1 MDGVDITIVIPIR
14 DEEATI
20 ATIVEVLTTD
30 RPLATSILLVDA
42 GSTDGTVQIARGLA
56 RIHDLVDVIEVGAVW
71 PGRARNIGVAASS
84 TRWVFS
90 LMLESTWVPTLSG
103 RSSMHGTGSRTP
115 ACSSGRTP
123 ACQPRDGAQL

>member
-1 MDGVDITIVIPIR
+1 VTPIR

-56 RIHDLVDVIEVGAVW
+56 RIHDLVDVIEVGPVW

-84 TRWVFS
+84 TRWVLLLDAGVDS

-103 RSSMHGTGSRTP
+103 RSSRHGTGSRTP
-115 ACSSGRTP
+115 A
-123 ACQPRDGAQL
+123 

>member
-56 RIHDLVDVIEVGAVW
+56 RIHDLVDVIEVGPVW
-71 PGRARNIGVAASS
+71 PEGHGTSASL
-84 TRWVFS
+84 RHRPGGYFS

-115 ACSSGRTP
+115 A
-123 ACQPRDGAQL
+123 